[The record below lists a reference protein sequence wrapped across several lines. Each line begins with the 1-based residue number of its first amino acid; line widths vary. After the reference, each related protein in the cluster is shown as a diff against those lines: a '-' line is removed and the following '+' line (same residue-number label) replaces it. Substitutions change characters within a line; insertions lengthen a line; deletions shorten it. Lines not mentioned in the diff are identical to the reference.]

1 MPKSAWCSHNK
12 YKYQIIVNLFKG
24 KGCKSKTQT
33 SHLNSCLFTIEKR
46 NFFKHKHAHKISGG
60 KGKSNA
66 IPRERNYNP
75 PLSLHSSL
83 VAWSVKVPDTDN
95 RDRSVACYLQIFAM
109 PEETGEA
116 ECALTIEKSILRVH
130 CDHYGDVK
138 GCECVGMAWS
148 SQNSGL
154 SVSNLCN
161 MSLSPLSSSHLSPQS
176 SANPAERA
184 EGCLS
189 GWPTLPMFPCQCRGK
204 GNCKKKIST
213 EKQDI
218 SFLNM

>member
-12 YKYQIIVNLFKG
+12 HKYQIIVNLFKG

-46 NFFKHKHAHKISGG
+46 NFFTQTYTRKISGW
-60 KGKSNA
+60 KRKRNA
-66 IPRERNYNP
+66 IP
-75 PLSLHSSL
+75 LSLLSSL
-83 VAWSVKVPDTDN
+83 VAGSVKVLDTDN

-116 ECALTIEKSILRVH
+116 ECALTIEKPISRVH

-138 GCECVGMAWS
+138 GCECVGIAPGVVT

-161 MSLSPLSSSHLSPQS
+161 MSLSPLSSSHLSPRS
-176 SANPAERA
+176 SANSAERA
-184 EGCLS
+184 ESCLL
-189 GWPTLPMFPCQCRGK
+189 GWPTLPLVVLP
-204 GNCKKKIST
+204 
-213 EKQDI
+213 KQ
-218 SFLNM
+218 